1 MSSLQ
6 YSTAFGRPWTDEQM
20 AVELELDTKLENFPL
35 SSMFGTQ
42 LSQTVSVYNQNIVF
56 LTPKDAIKTK
66 HLSW

>member
-1 MSSLQ
+1 LQ

-35 SSMFGTQ
+35 NSMFGTQ
-42 LSQTVSVYNQNIVF
+42 LSQTVSVYNENIMF
-56 LTPKDAIKTK
+56 LTPKDAIKAK

>member
-1 MSSLQ
+1 
-6 YSTAFGRPWTDEQM
+6 M

-66 HLSW
+66 HLSWQDCLGT